1 MYNAMTP
8 KKCPKCGTPIEVK
21 TAYVYPTNPP
31 CLQWTCP
38 KCGETGYTSKGDVV
52 SFGGEI
58 SVVTSDGIIN
68 AENMETPQSCDIPA
82 KPFLQQGWE
91 CPKCGAILAPH
102 QNYCPFCSK
111 KESDWTTT
119 VGTGTQ
125 PFYSECIQKDK
136 LKTPNSNSITFI
148 PPCETGVTWGIKQ

>member
-1 MYNAMTP
+1 MTP

-31 CLQWTCP
+31 RLQWNCP

-52 SFGGEI
+52 SFGED
-58 SVVTSDGIIN
+58 VCVLTSDGIIK
-68 AENMETPQSCDIPA
+68 AENMETPQSCDILA

-102 QNYCPFCSK
+102 QNCCPFCSPS
-111 KESDWTTT
+111 EYGRTNTI
-119 VGTGTQ
+119 GTGV
-125 PFYSECIQKDK
+125 
-136 LKTPNSNSITFI
+136 TFTT
-148 PPCETGVTWGIKQ
+148 PCETGVTWKLKQ